1 MLLCQL
7 PWVMLAFAASVG
19 ISTAMYPRLMKVLE
33 EVYMV
38 VRPRYSSI
46 SAAQAGMLTGTSV
59 GIIPLEGAAIAFAS
73 AILIL
78 IVLCCVHFERRK
90 HA

>member
-1 MLLCQL
+1 
-7 PWVMLAFAASVG
+7 
-19 ISTAMYPRLMKVLE
+19 
-33 EVYMV
+33 
-38 VRPRYSSI
+38 
-46 SAAQAGMLTGTSV
+46 MLTGTAV